1 MKLRTRYLPTLLAL
15 LIFLAGTAVGAF
27 AQQKPDFHTIL
38 QKVDELNNF
47 KSDFSAVF
55 TVVSEKPGQDPSVT
69 KAQIFR
75 RDPKKQFLIVI
86 LQPATEKGQGYLQ
99 VDNNLWFY
107 DPQSRQ
113 FSHSSLKENFQ
124 SSDAKN
130 SDFNQQSLAKDYTVD
145 GSSEGKLGVYP
156 VYILDLKAK
165 NNEVTYPHVKLWIR
179 KDLEIVLKAE
189 DYSLSGRLMR
199 TAYYPNYVK
208 VGSKYVPSRMLFID
222 NLNPGNKTQV
232 TISNPSIAPL
242 PDYLFTKA
250 YLERVNR

>member
-1 MKLRTRYLPTLLAL
+1 MNRTLMKITG
-15 LIFLAGTAVGAF
+15 LAGILLTLGISAF
-27 AQQKPDFHTIL
+27 AQQPDFHKIL
-38 QKVDELNNF
+38 QRVDELNSF

-55 TVVSEKPGQDPSVT
+55 TIVSEKPGQDPTVT
-69 KAQIFR
+69 KAQVFR
-75 RDPKKQFLIVI
+75 RDSKKQFLIVI
-86 LQPATEKGQGYLQ
+86 LQPETQRGQGYLQ

-113 FSHSSLKENFQ
+113 FSHSSLKQNFQ

-130 SDFNQQSLAKDYTVD
+130 SDFNQQSLAQDYTVE
-145 GSSEGKLGVYP
+145 SYTEGTLGVYP
-156 VYILDLKAK
+156 VYILNLKAT
-165 NNEVTYPHVKLWIR
+165 NNEVTYPHLKLWVR
-179 KDLEIVLKAE
+179 RDVDIVLKTE

-208 VGSKYVPSRMLFID
+208 IGGKYFPSRMLFVD
-222 NLNPGNKTQV
+222 DLNKGNKTQITV
-232 TISNPSIAPL
+232 ADPSTAPL

>member
-1 MKLRTRYLPTLLAL
+1 MDRKWIRRLVVVTLILVGA
-15 LIFLAGTAVGAF
+15 AGGAF
-27 AQQKPDFHTIL
+27 AQAKPDFHSML
-38 QKVDELNNF
+38 QKVDDLNNF
-47 KSDFSAVF
+47 TTDFSAVF
-55 TVVSEKPGQDPSVT
+55 TIVAEKPGQDPSVT

-75 RDPKKQFLIVI
+75 RDPKKQFLIII
-86 LQPATEKGQGYLQ
+86 LQPETQKGQGYLQ

-130 SDFNQQSLAKDYTVD
+130 SDFNQQSLAQDYTVD
-145 GSSEGKLGVYP
+145 GSTEGTLGVYP

-165 NNEVTYPHVKLWIR
+165 NNEVTYPHMKLWIR
-179 KDLEIVLKAE
+179 RDLQIVLKAE

-208 VGSKYVPSRMLFID
+208 VGDKYFPSRMLYID
-222 NLNPGNKTQV
+222 NLNPGNKTQITV
-232 TISNPSIAPL
+232 TDPSVASL